1 MLFAMLST
9 YIVTYDIA
17 DAKRLRRV
25 FKTMK
30 NWGNHLQFSV
40 FECQLAPVDLLQ
52 CQSQLQDIINNAHDQ
67 ILFINL
73 GPSDGRGDRTI
84 DSLGLAYSPFD
95 SSTTIV

>member
-1 MLFAMLST
+1 MNHT

-17 DAKRLRRV
+17 DPKRLRKV

-40 FECQLAPVDLLQ
+40 FECQLTKVGLLE
-52 CQSQLQDIINNAHDQ
+52 CQSELQEIINCSQDQ

-73 GPSDGRGDRTI
+73 GKSDGRGDRTI
-84 DSLGLAYSPFD
+84 DALGIAYCPFD